1 MEKYPLKEVLVN
13 GVYEIDAN
21 GKSELLIADLK
32 QLNKLA
38 FQRVRLYFIFMYAKK
53 ISIKY

>member
-38 FQRVRLYFIFMYAKK
+38 FQRMRLYFIFM
-53 ISIKY
+53 